1 MNYRT
6 LINDFVNLY
15 HISKSKIAYLLQI
28 GSIIFVNKEQIE
40 IEIQKQVSKI
50 INIKQHMEKLSS
62 FQDKR
67 PIPQ

>member
-67 PIPQ
+67 PIFN